1 MLQFA
6 RALGP
11 VLSSVQQATLVTL
24 LARTCILKSVKM
36 AALSIPGM
44 FSVNSMNEMKLKA
57 ALRELALGGL
67 RFLPSTGSTNDDALA
82 WATDGAKDMSLVAA
96 DEQTAGRGRMGR
108 KWFTPPGS
116 ALAFSLIIR
125 PQGQEREAI
134 GRFSGLGALA
144 LVGALK
150 KHGVTA
156 QIKWPNDVLVGE
168 KKIAG
173 VLAETVWMGAEI
185 DSVVL
190 GIGVNVASESVP
202 PLEGLNFPATC
213 IQAEGPS
220 ALPRF
225 DLLKD
230 LLAELISLRASLASD
245 GFLRAW
251 EEALAFRNKTVHVW
265 VAEAEPVTGQVLGLE
280 MDGSLRVRIAG
291 GEIRA
296 IRFGEVHL
304 RPL

>member
-1 MLQFA
+1 M
-6 RALGP
+6 
-11 VLSSVQQATLVTL
+11 V
-24 LARTCILKSVKM
+24 
-36 AALSIPGM
+36 ALSIPGM
-44 FSVNSMNEMKLKA
+44 FSVNNLDEAKLKA
-57 ALRELALGGL
+57 ALREFALGGL
-67 RFLPSTGSTNDDALA
+67 RFFPSIGSTNDDALA
-82 WATDGAKDMSLVAA
+82 WATDGAKDMSLVVA

-125 PQGQEREAI
+125 PQGQERKVV

-150 KHGVTA
+150 KHGITA
-156 QIKWPNDVLVGE
+156 QIKWPNDVLIGE
-168 KKIAG
+168 KKTAG
-173 VLAETVWMGAEI
+173 ILVETVWMGDDV

-190 GIGVNVASESVP
+190 GMGVNVTPESVP
-202 PLEGLNFPATC
+202 LFEGINFPATC
-213 IQAEGPS
+213 VQAEGPN

-225 DLLKD
+225 DLLRD
-230 LLAELISLRASLASD
+230 LLAKLIPLRATLASD

-251 EEALAFRNKTVHVW
+251 EAALAFRGRTVRVW
-265 VAEAEPVTGQVLGLE
+265 VGETEPVVGQVLGLE
-280 MDGSLRVRIAG
+280 TDGSLQVKIAG